1 MVRAYA
7 AFEFGINFIYDR
19 DCHNQTQK
27 KKRKRENGRM
37 FDNVIDPLCA

>member
-19 DCHNQTQK
+19 NCHNQTQK
-27 KKRKRENGRM
+27 KNEKEREWK
-37 FDNVIDPLCA
+37 NVR